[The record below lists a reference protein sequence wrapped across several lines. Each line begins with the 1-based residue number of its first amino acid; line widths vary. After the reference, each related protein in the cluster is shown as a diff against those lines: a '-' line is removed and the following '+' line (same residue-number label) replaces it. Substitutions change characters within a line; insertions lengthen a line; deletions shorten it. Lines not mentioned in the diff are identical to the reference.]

1 MNLLNIYKLNTY
13 FPTPDG
19 LVKAVDH
26 VDLQIADSEKVGL
39 IGETGCGKTV
49 LGMSIVRLLD
59 SSAQINGRIIYRGR
73 DILELAEEDMRSLR
87 GREIAM
93 ILQNPTTS
101 LNPVMRVGDQIAEGI
116 RLHGGLDKRAAK
128 KRAVEIL
135 KSVMIHDAE
144 RRADQY
150 PHEFS
155 GGMKERAMIAIGLS
169 CDPSIIIA
177 DEPTK
182 GLDAKTKTQIV
193 KLLKGVTEHKSMLM
207 ITHDLN
213 VAASICDRVA
223 VMYAGEILEVGKVW
237 DVLKNPM
244 HPYTRGFINSL
255 PSRGLKPIR
264 GSSPSLIDLP
274 SGCRFCPR
282 CDFAM
287 EACKFKHPEITPADD
302 GQSVRCFLYT

>member
-1 MNLLNIYKLNTY
+1 MNLLNIHKLNTY

-26 VDLQIADSEKVGL
+26 VDLKIADSEKVGL

-135 KSVMIHDAE
+135 RAVMIHDAE

>member
-1 MNLLNIYKLNTY
+1 MNLLNIHKLNTY

-19 LVKAVDH
+19 LVKAVDQ

-49 LGMSIVRLLD
+49 LGMSIIRLLD
-59 SSAQINGRIIYRGR
+59 SSAQINGRIIYKGR
-73 DILELAEEDMRSLR
+73 DILGLAEEDMRSLR

-101 LNPVMRVGDQIAEGI
+101 LNPVMKVGDQISEVI
-116 RLHGGLDKRAAK
+116 RLHQGLVKRAAK

-135 KSVMIHDAE
+135 ESVSIADAH

-155 GGMKERAMIAIGLS
+155 GGMKERAMIAICLS
-169 CDPSIIIA
+169 CDPSLIIA

-182 GLDAKTKTQIV
+182 GLDAKTKTQIIQ
-193 KLLKGVTEHKSMLM
+193 LLKDVTKHKSMLV

-237 DVLKNPM
+237 DVLKKPM

-282 CDFAM
+282 CDRAM
-287 EACKFKHPEITPADD
+287 EVCKVKHPKITPEDE
-302 GQSVRCFLYT
+302 GHSVRCFLYT

>member
-1 MNLLNIYKLNTY
+1 MNLLNIHELNTY

-59 SSAQINGRIIYRGR
+59 SSAQINGSIIYKGR
-73 DILELAEEDMRSLR
+73 DILGMAEEDMRSLR

-101 LNPVMRVGDQIAEGI
+101 LNPVMKVGDQISEVI
-116 RLHGGLDKRAAK
+116 RLHQGLNKRAAK
-128 KRAVEIL
+128 KRSVEIL
-135 KSVMIHDAE
+135 ESVSIADAH

-155 GGMKERAMIAIGLS
+155 GGMRERAMIAICLS
-169 CDPSIIIA
+169 CDPALIIA

-182 GLDAKTKTQIV
+182 GLDAKTKAQIV
-193 KLLKGVTEHKSMLM
+193 QLLKEVTEDKSMLM

-223 VMYAGEILEVGKVW
+223 VMYAGEILEVGKIW

-255 PSRGLKPIR
+255 PSRGLKPIK

-274 SGCRFCPR
+274 TGCRFCPR
-282 CDFAM
+282 CDCAT
-287 EACKFKHPEITPADD
+287 EACKVKHPEMTPADD
-302 GQSVRCFLYT
+302 GHSVRCFLYT

>member
-1 MNLLNIYKLNTY
+1 MNLLNIHKLNTY

-150 PHEFS
+150 PMS
-155 GGMKERAMIAIGLS
+155 S
-169 CDPSIIIA
+169 
-177 DEPTK
+177 
-182 GLDAKTKTQIV
+182 
-193 KLLKGVTEHKSMLM
+193 
-207 ITHDLN
+207 
-213 VAASICDRVA
+213 
-223 VMYAGEILEVGKVW
+223 AGE
-237 DVLKNPM
+237 
-244 HPYTRGFINSL
+244 
-255 PSRGLKPIR
+255 
-264 GSSPSLIDLP
+264 
-274 SGCRFCPR
+274 
-282 CDFAM
+282 
-287 EACKFKHPEITPADD
+287 
-302 GQSVRCFLYT
+302 